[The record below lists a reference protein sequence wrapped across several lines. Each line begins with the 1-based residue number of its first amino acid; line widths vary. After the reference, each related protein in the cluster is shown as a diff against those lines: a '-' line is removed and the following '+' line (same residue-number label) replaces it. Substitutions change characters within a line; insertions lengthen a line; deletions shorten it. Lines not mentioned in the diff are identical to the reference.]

1 MFKDVKYLFAYIA
14 PLSAIFGFLLSG
26 WWYYSAFVVGFI
38 LIPILETSLAGNS
51 SNLSVEEEVIQLNK
65 PWFDFLIY
73 LNYPLLFYIL
83 YLFLNVVSK
92 GDLQAYEIIG
102 LILSMSVI
110 IGSTGI
116 NVAHELG
123 HRENKFEQILS
134 KIMLIP
140 AFYMH
145 FFLEHNLGHHKNIA
159 TDEDPASAKY
169 GESVYRFWLRS
180 IIDGY
185 KDAWN
190 IENKRLLK
198 EGKPLISFQN
208 EMIVYHLVQLCY
220 LGSLFLIFGLN
231 GLLAGVAAALGG
243 VLMLETVNYIE
254 HYGLRRK
261 KLSNGKYEPS
271 SFVHSWNSD
280 HELGRI
286 FLYEL
291 TRHSDHHFK
300 STRKYQILRHFD
312 ESPQLPYGYPTSIL
326 LSLVPPLWF
335 HIMNSRVK
343 AAQLSI

>member
-14 PLSAIFGFLLSG
+14 PLSAIFGFLMSG
-26 WWYYSAFVVGFI
+26 WWYYAAFVVGFI
-38 LIPILETSLAGNS
+38 LIPIVETSLAGNS
-51 SNLSVEEEVIQLNK
+51 SNLSEEEETIQLNK

-73 LNYPLLFYIL
+73 LNFPLLFYIL

-92 GDLQAYEIIG
+92 GDLQAYETIG

-123 HRENKFEQILS
+123 HRENKFEQFFA
-134 KIMLIP
+134 KIMLVP
-140 AFYMH
+140 ALYMH

-169 GESVYRFWLRS
+169 GESVYQFWLRS

-190 IENKRLLK
+190 IENKRLRK
-198 EGKPLISFQN
+198 EGKSLISFQN
-208 EMIVYHLVQLCY
+208 EMIVYHLVQLVY
-220 LGSLFLIFGLN
+220 LGSLFFIFGLN
-231 GLLAGVAAALGG
+231 GLLAGFAAAMGG

-261 KLSNGKYEPS
+261 KLSNGKYEPA

-343 AAQLSI
+343 AVQLSI